1 MNICMNLKKEEPKK
15 ITTTKELAQYI
26 LESGNDVEKMS
37 EEDRSRMDAQ
47 ITAKLQSG
55 KKLSQKEMD
64 YLRKTN
70 PIMYAHALR
79 VQRMAEAVEEQLKHA
94 KSKEEADRIISSAL
108 SGISK
113 NDPDREYIFAAV
125 NRISTEFHKSGAY
138 EKLPNTV
145 EEGDKEGKESGDI
158 FSDADDKEDDGFD
171 LKNWSPLREV
181 YANIFCRSVNVS
193 RVSGMEN
200 GRSYDEVVDKAVEV
214 VNSGITQRPDFDIDS
229 LGEIKV
235 CGAFCAFCGACRW

>member
-1 MNICMNLKKEEPKK
+1 MNYPFKR
-15 ITTTKELAQYI
+15 ITWLLLQRVPDTLLTFTL
-26 LESGNDVEKMS
+26 L
-37 EEDRSRMDAQ
+37 
-47 ITAKLQSG
+47 TAKLQSG

-94 KSKEEADRIISSAL
+94 KSKEEADQIISSAL

-181 YANIFCRSVNVS
+181 YDSMPTFS
-193 RVSGMEN
+193 VSGHP
-200 GRSYDEVVDKAVEV
+200 SL
-214 VNSGITQRPDFDIDS
+214 SGLLQTSFLRHFRFLRYTEPVLLLS
-229 LGEIKV
+229 
-235 CGAFCAFCGACRW
+235 

>member
-1 MNICMNLKKEEPKK
+1 MNIFLNLKKEEPKK
-15 ITTTKELAQYI
+15 ITAARELAQYI

-37 EEDRSRMDAQ
+37 EEDRSRTDAQ
-47 ITAKLQSG
+47 IAAKLQSG

-79 VQRMAEAVEEQLKHA
+79 VQRVAEAVEEQLKHA
-94 KSKEEADRIISSAL
+94 KSKEEADQIISFAM

-138 EKLPNTV
+138 DKLPNTI
-145 EEGDKEGKESGDI
+145 EEGDKKNKESGDV
-158 FSDADDKEDDGFD
+158 FSDSEDEEDDGFD
-171 LKNWSPLREV
+171 LKNWSPLSEV
-181 YANIFCRSVNVS
+181 YDSMPTFSV
-193 RVSGMEN
+193 
-200 GRSYDEVVDKAVEV
+200 
-214 VNSGITQRPDFDIDS
+214 
-229 LGEIKV
+229 
-235 CGAFCAFCGACRW
+235 GA

>member
-1 MNICMNLKKEEPKK
+1 MNICLNIQKEETKK
-15 ITTTKELAQYI
+15 ITSAKELAQYI
-26 LESGNDVEKMS
+26 LDSGKNVDKMS
-37 EEDRSRMDAQ
+37 EEDRARMDAQ
-47 ITAKLQSG
+47 IMAKLESG

-94 KSKEEADRIISSAL
+94 RSKEEADQIITSAL

-145 EEGDKEGKESGDI
+145 EEGDKEGKESGDV
-158 FSDADDKEDDGFD
+158 FSDAEDDEDEGFD
-171 LKNWSPLREV
+171 LKNWSPLTEV
-181 YANIFCRSVNVS
+181 YDSMPTFSV
-193 RVSGMEN
+193 
-200 GRSYDEVVDKAVEV
+200 
-214 VNSGITQRPDFDIDS
+214 
-229 LGEIKV
+229 
-235 CGAFCAFCGACRW
+235 GA

>member
-1 MNICMNLKKEEPKK
+1 MNICMNLKKVEPKK

-94 KSKEEADRIISSAL
+94 KSKEEADQIISSAL

-113 NDPDREYIFAAV
+113 NDDFVYNLYLNLFSITNCVKIVLISSLICGYINIFYIFA
-125 NRISTEFHKSGAY
+125 
-138 EKLPNTV
+138 
-145 EEGDKEGKESGDI
+145 
-158 FSDADDKEDDGFD
+158 
-171 LKNWSPLREV
+171 
-181 YANIFCRSVNVS
+181 S
-193 RVSGMEN
+193 RKIG
-200 GRSYDEVVDKAVEV
+200 GR
-214 VNSGITQRPDFDIDS
+214 
-229 LGEIKV
+229 
-235 CGAFCAFCGACRW
+235 